1 MDLEQI
7 MQMNTF
13 AVVGDTLNPE
23 KYAYKIKEGL
33 LEQGYTVH
41 SVGKELQSLNEIPGD
56 LDIID
61 LCINPAKGI
70 QLLRADSAKQ
80 CVAAFVA
87 DDVRLSL
94 GGQRLL
100 KAFGVLREII
110 DDGDSQ
116 QHARTPFYLD
126 DTTAADFLHPPL
138 AQENVRLRKN

>member
-70 QLLRADSAKQ
+70 QLLRECRKPGDPQLSPGAEPALYRGLSAGGH
-80 CVAAFVA
+80 AA
-87 DDVRLSL
+87 LSPE
-94 GGQRLL
+94 
-100 KAFGVLREII
+100 KAI
-110 DDGDSQ
+110 
-116 QHARTPFYLD
+116 TPGSGLV
-126 DTTAADFLHPPL
+126 PEVP
-138 AQENVRLRKN
+138 

>member
-70 QLLRADSAKQ
+70 QLLRECRKPFRCIVIQPGDPQLSPGAEPALYRGLSAGGH
-80 CVAAFVA
+80 AA
-87 DDVRLSL
+87 LSPE
-94 GGQRLL
+94 
-100 KAFGVLREII
+100 KAITPGSGLAPEI
-110 DDGDSQ
+110 
-116 QHARTPFYLD
+116 P
-126 DTTAADFLHPPL
+126 
-138 AQENVRLRKN
+138 

>member
-41 SVGKELQSLNEIPGD
+41 SVGQELQSLNEIPGD

-70 QLLRADSAKQ
+70 QLLRECRK
-80 CVAAFVA
+80 
-87 DDVRLSL
+87 
-94 GGQRLL
+94 
-100 KAFGVLREII
+100 
-110 DDGDSQ
+110 
-116 QHARTPFYLD
+116 PFRCI
-126 DTTAADFLHPPL
+126 
-138 AQENVRLRKN
+138 VI

>member
-70 QLLRADSAKQ
+70 QLLREG
-80 CVAAFVA
+80 
-87 DDVRLSL
+87 R
-94 GGQRLL
+94 
-100 KAFGVLREII
+100 KAFRCIVIQPGAESPEIL
-110 DDGDSQ
+110 S
-116 QHARTPFYLD
+116 YL
-126 DTTAADFLHPPL
+126 
-138 AQENVRLRKN
+138 QERNLPYIEGCLLVGMRLYPRKKQ

>member
-70 QLLRADSAKQ
+70 LPVHRDPARRRKPGDPQLSPGAEPALYRGLSAGGH
-80 CVAAFVA
+80 AA
-87 DDVRLSL
+87 LSPE
-94 GGQRLL
+94 
-100 KAFGVLREII
+100 KAI
-110 DDGDSQ
+110 
-116 QHARTPFYLD
+116 TPSSGP
-126 DTTAADFLHPPL
+126 APEVP
-138 AQENVRLRKN
+138 

>member
-1 MDLEQI
+1 MLQQMDLEQI

-70 QLLRADSAKQ
+70 QLLRECRKSFRCIVIQPGAESPEILSYLQERNLPYIEGCLLVGMRLYPRKKQ
-80 CVAAFVA
+80 
-87 DDVRLSL
+87 
-94 GGQRLL
+94 
-100 KAFGVLREII
+100 
-110 DDGDSQ
+110 
-116 QHARTPFYLD
+116 
-126 DTTAADFLHPPL
+126 
-138 AQENVRLRKN
+138 

>member
-1 MDLEQI
+1 MDLGQNHAV
-7 MQMNTF
+7 NTF

-70 QLLRADSAKQ
+70 QLLRECRKPFRCIVISPAP
-80 CVAAFVA
+80 
-87 DDVRLSL
+87 
-94 GGQRLL
+94 
-100 KAFGVLREII
+100 KARRSSVISR
-110 DDGDSQ
+110 S
-116 QHARTPFYLD
+116 RTCPISRAVCWWACGSIPGKSNNPRFRPG
-126 DTTAADFLHPPL
+126 TEVP
-138 AQENVRLRKN
+138 

>member
-70 QLLRADSAKQ
+70 QLLESPEILSYLQEQTLPYIEGCLLVGMRLYPRKKQ
-80 CVAAFVA
+80 
-87 DDVRLSL
+87 
-94 GGQRLL
+94 
-100 KAFGVLREII
+100 
-110 DDGDSQ
+110 
-116 QHARTPFYLD
+116 
-126 DTTAADFLHPPL
+126 
-138 AQENVRLRKN
+138 

>member
-61 LCINPAKGI
+61 LCIHTVEYHCGSTVYRFGKCRKPFRCIVI
-70 QLLRADSAKQ
+70 QPGAESPEILSYLQEQNLPYIEGCLLVGMRLYPRKKQ
-80 CVAAFVA
+80 
-87 DDVRLSL
+87 
-94 GGQRLL
+94 
-100 KAFGVLREII
+100 
-110 DDGDSQ
+110 
-116 QHARTPFYLD
+116 
-126 DTTAADFLHPPL
+126 
-138 AQENVRLRKN
+138 

>member
-7 MQMNTF
+7 IQMNTF

-70 QLLRADSAKQ
+70 QLLRECRKPFRCIVIQPGAESPEILSYLQEQNLPYIEGCLLVGMRLYPRKKQ
-80 CVAAFVA
+80 
-87 DDVRLSL
+87 
-94 GGQRLL
+94 
-100 KAFGVLREII
+100 
-110 DDGDSQ
+110 
-116 QHARTPFYLD
+116 
-126 DTTAADFLHPPL
+126 
-138 AQENVRLRKN
+138 

>member
-61 LCINPAKGI
+61 RCIVI
-70 QLLRADSAKQ
+70 QPGAESPEILSYLQERNLPYIEGCLLVGMRLYPRKKQ
-80 CVAAFVA
+80 
-87 DDVRLSL
+87 
-94 GGQRLL
+94 
-100 KAFGVLREII
+100 
-110 DDGDSQ
+110 
-116 QHARTPFYLD
+116 
-126 DTTAADFLHPPL
+126 
-138 AQENVRLRKN
+138 

>member
-70 QLLRADSAKQ
+70 QLLRECRK
-80 CVAAFVA
+80 
-87 DDVRLSL
+87 
-94 GGQRLL
+94 
-100 KAFGVLREII
+100 
-110 DDGDSQ
+110 
-116 QHARTPFYLD
+116 PFRY
-126 DTTAADFLHPPL
+126 
-138 AQENVRLRKN
+138 RR